1 MKNIESLTRINYIF
15 KGTYMKDNIIICLL
29 LPPVHSSKINEIG

>member
-15 KGTYMKDNIIICLL
+15 KGTYMKDNIIICLI
-29 LPPVHSSKINEIG
+29 LPPVHLSKNNEIG